1 MIEVRQHSART
12 IQMTWNLLYSRRAV
26 CEWCDA
32 ARMRMAGGSGW
43 LARGE
48 ICNVH
53 PVERRYPKAHRRVR
67 CVAGY
72 RVGSRS
78 CGCRAGVSG
87 TAYAASAYV
96 APDAPDAP
104 DALAQPIPTPPS
116 QPLCGPPTQPW
127 YGAPP
132 SMQFAERQSST
143 SSGVARF
150 LLGGIPLWI
159 GIVALLSVGAIILV
173 GLLLRREWAT
183 VAVVAA
189 IDAAVGAGLILIAA
203 IVILLVRRAQW
214 LTLGL
219 SALLMLVMGLGS
231 VAALTNQP
239 IFHRLQGRIWRT
251 ASSGRRPYAV

>member
-53 PVERRYPKAHRRVR
+53 PVERRYPKAHSRVR

-72 RVGSRS
+72 S
-78 CGCRAGVSG
+78 CRLPLLRL
-87 TAYAASAYV
+87 TEQASVAQPTPPQPDV
-96 APDAPDAP
+96 APMRQ
-104 DALAQPIPTPPS
+104 ALAQPIPAPPS

-132 SMQFAERQSST
+132 SMPFAEAQSST

-159 GIVALLSVGAIILV
+159 GIVALLSVGAIVLV

-214 LTLGL
+214 LTLSL

-239 IFHRLQGRIWRT
+239 IYSPVAG
-251 ASSGRRPYAV
+251 AESGEQQAVGGGHHAV